1 VTPDVRCQLCN
12 QSSFVPVIQV
22 RDANFSSNIKSYSI
36 LRCSNCELS
45 TMSPFPTIRDIEE
58 LYVKDGV
65 FSVRNVNPYAHILSF
80 RFLEP
85 LYQKY
90 GTDLRF
96 IANQCLRLTRKR
108 NPSILDLGCSVGRLL
123 NAFKLA
129 APELEVS
136 NLSGIDID
144 PNAKNNAIPFLKER
158 IVIANFLE
166 YQFDRQF
173 DIVTMRYVIEHL
185 LDFRAYIE
193 RAVSILKPG
202 GIMFISTPDIDSAQA
217 RLLKENWKLI
227 NDPNQKI
234 GHLRWFNQKSMEFL
248 AREFG
253 LRVEKCVHRGEMI
266 YHLTF
271 PLQNLLR
278 RVLGT
283 DPASGRFIKNYTPR
297 ILNATFFDG
306 ALSHMLNYG
315 EGLYVF
321 LRKY

>member
-1 VTPDVRCQLCN
+1 VL
-12 QSSFVPVIQV
+12 QV
-22 RDANFSSNIKSYSI
+22 RDANFSSNIKNYSI

-45 TMSPFPTIRDIEE
+45 TMSPFPTARDIEE
-58 LYVKDGV
+58 LYVKEGV
-65 FSVRNVNPYAHILSF
+65 FSIRTANPYANTLSF
-80 RFLEP
+80 RLLEP
-85 LYQKY
+85 VYQKY

-96 IANQCLRLTRKR
+96 IAKQCLRLAGKR
-108 NPSILDLGCSVGRLL
+108 DPSILDLGCSVGRLL

-129 APELEVS
+129 APELEAR
-136 NLSGIDID
+136 NLTGIDID

-158 IVIANFLE
+158 IVIADFLK
-166 YQFDRQF
+166 YQFDSQF

-193 RAVSILKPG
+193 RATSILKPG

-217 RLLKENWKLI
+217 GLLKENWKLI

-234 GHLRWFNQKSMEFL
+234 GHLRWFNRKSMEFL

-253 LRVEKCVHRGEMI
+253 LRVEKYVNRGEMI
-266 YHLTF
+266 YHLPL
-271 PLQNLLR
+271 PLQSLLR
-278 RVLGT
+278 RVLGVE
-283 DPASGRFIKNYTPR
+283 PASGRFIKHYIPR

-306 ALSHMLNYG
+306 VLSHTLNYG

-321 LRKY
+321 LRKS